1 MNELYSVDG
10 QIYEVSP
17 ENKEKFLND
26 FPGAQLF
33 QEKSGVEVDIKEPDQ
48 DVMQQTEFAT
58 DMLDPEDKIL
68 DDRAKETQAARDLMN
83 SLNIPVMEAPKKQ
96 ATIEPTT
103 KAESILR
110 MSKADLDKKAEQ
122 EARQQRIDT
131 GQEQL
136 SAGES
141 ILNTLGN
148 ALNQL
153 GQTYL
158 MTLE

>member
-48 DVMQQTEFAT
+48 DVMQQTDFAT

-68 DDRAKETQAARDLMN
+68 DDRAKEAQAARDLMN
-83 SLNIPVMEAPKKQ
+83 SLNILI
-96 ATIEPTT
+96 IE
-103 KAESILR
+103 L
-110 MSKADLDKKAEQ
+110 Q
-122 EARQQRIDT
+122 
-131 GQEQL
+131 
-136 SAGES
+136 
-141 ILNTLGN
+141 
-148 ALNQL
+148 
-153 GQTYL
+153 
-158 MTLE
+158 